1 MNTNKAWSLNI
12 STAAQW
18 NSGLENLLT
27 SITNFHLL
35 QTRMKQKGQCDAKK
49 ITVRHHVGCKFKMSP
64 YLQNCN
70 V

>member
-27 SITNFHLL
+27 SITDNHLL
-35 QTRMKQKGQCDAKK
+35 RIGTRQKGNVLPKRRTA
-49 ITVRHHVGCKFKMSP
+49 RHHVGCEF
-64 YLQNCN
+64 
-70 V
+70 

>member
-12 STAAQW
+12 SAAAQW

-27 SITNFHLL
+27 PITDIHLL
-35 QTRMKQKGQCDAKK
+35 QIRMKQKGNVFAQEK
-49 ITVRHHVGCKFKMSP
+49 
-64 YLQNCN
+64 NCEALFGPQ